1 MEVRGMIDGWL
12 SALSAWA
19 GTMLLVVS
27 CASPAR
33 AEVIDFE
40 GLLSTANSFFNGGPN
55 SNTDGFTI
63 GSAYFPNEYSSDFGG
78 YWSGWAYSN
87 VVDSTNGSYTNQY
100 AAYPGSGFQSS
111 SYGVA
116 YGNTYIN
123 FVTPSNLQSMAI
135 ANTTYAALTMRDG
148 DRFSKKFGGPTGLD
162 PDYYRLRITGY
173 TGENAT
179 GSSTS
184 FIDHYLADFR
194 FPDSQLD
201 YIQAD
206 WRTIDLSGLGLI
218 RSIGLEIDSSDRG
231 QFGIYTPVYFAMDRL
246 AFQISPIPEPGSL
259 ALTCIVVVAGLSRR
273 CLRRHH
279 ASQKMGPHDTS
290 VCQ

>member
-1 MEVRGMIDGWL
+1 MHVWRMTDGYHCL
-12 SALSAWA
+12 LSAWA
-19 GTMLLVVS
+19 GAILLV
-27 CASPAR
+27 AGAALQAP
-33 AEVIDFE
+33 AEVVDFE
-40 GLLSTANSFFNGGPN
+40 GLLSTPNSFYNGGPN

-63 GSAYFPNEYSSDFGG
+63 GSSYFPNEYSSDFGG

-87 VVDSTNGSYTNQY
+87 VVNSTNGSYTNQY
-100 AAYPGSGFQSS
+100 ASFPGSGFLSS

-123 FVTPSNLQSMAI
+123 FLEPANLQSMAI

-162 PDYYRLRITGY
+162 PDYYRIRITGY

-184 FIDHYLADFR
+184 SIDHYLADYR
-194 FPDSQLD
+194 FADSQMD

-218 RSIGLEIDSSDRG
+218 HSVGFEIDSSDRG
-231 QFGIYTPVYFAMDRL
+231 QFGINTPVYFAMDRL

-259 ALTCIVVVAGLSRR
+259 ALTSIFAGAGLFRR
-273 CLRRHH
+273 SLRRRH
-279 ASQKMGPHDTS
+279 ASQKERLAWE
-290 VCQ
+290 

>member
-1 MEVRGMIDGWL
+1 MQVRGRIDGWL
-12 SALSAWA
+12 SALAASA
-19 GTMLLVVS
+19 GTLLLMGCV
-27 CASPAR
+27 ALPAQS
-33 AEVIDFE
+33 EVIDFE
-40 GLLSTANSFFNGGPN
+40 GLLSTPNSYHNGGPN
-55 SNTDGFTI
+55 SNTDGFTV
-63 GSAYFPNEYSSDFGG
+63 GSAYFPNEYSSDYGG
-78 YWSGWAYSN
+78 YWSGWSYSN

-100 AAYPGSGFQSS
+100 AAYPGSGVQSPT
-111 SYGVA
+111 YGVA

-123 FVTPSNLQSMAI
+123 FVAPANLQSMAI

-162 PDYYRLRITGY
+162 PDYYRIRITGY

-231 QFGIYTPVYFAMDRL
+231 QFGINTPVYFAMDRL

-259 ALTCIVVVAGLSRR
+259 ALTCMVAGAGLSRR
-273 CLRRHH
+273 YLRRLH
-279 ASQKMGPHDTS
+279 ASKRSLPVST
-290 VCQ
+290 

>member
-1 MEVRGMIDGWL
+1 MYLRGTIDGWL
-12 SALSAWA
+12 RPLDAWA
-19 GTMLLVVS
+19 RTMLLVACTALPS
-27 CASPAR
+27 K
-33 AEVIDFE
+33 AEVVDFE
-40 GLLSTANSFFNGGPN
+40 GLLSTPNSYHDGGPN
-55 SNTDGFTI
+55 SNTDGFSI

-100 AAYPGSGFQSS
+100 AAYPGSGFQSAT
-111 SYGVA
+111 YGVA
-116 YGNTYIN
+116 YGDTYIN
-123 FVTPSNLQSMAI
+123 FVTPVNPQSMAI

-162 PDYYRLRITGY
+162 PDYYRVRIIGY

-194 FPDSQLD
+194 FPESQLD
-201 YIQAD
+201 FIQAD
-206 WRTIDLSGLGLI
+206 WRTIDLSGLGRI

-231 QFGIYTPVYFAMDRL
+231 QFGINTPAYFAMDRL
-246 AFQISPIPEPGSL
+246 SFQISPIPEPGSL
-259 ALTCIVVVAGLSRR
+259 ALTCMVAAAGFFRR
-273 CLRRHH
+273 CLRRHP
-279 ASQKMGPHDTS
+279 AKKMGTVS
-290 VCQ
+290 SL